1 MKLIEA
7 YFSWEI
13 DAGTGS
19 QLILFPTLREA
30 KKRAKE
36 LIEYAI
42 ESHVEECRKYGLNPG
57 TLDFTIEF
65 DRVTV
70 AKLTPETFCYIIN
83 NNGGGY
89 STHREP
95 VAKIEKHWKPRGK
108 LK

>member
-7 YFSWEI
+7 YFSWEV
-13 DAGTGS
+13 DAETGS
-19 QLILFPTLREA
+19 QTILFPNLRQA

-36 LIEYAI
+36 LIEYEIETHVAI
-42 ESHVEECRKYGLNPG
+42 CEKYDDITPLN
-57 TLDFTIEF
+57 FTVEF

-83 NNGGGY
+83 NTGGGY
-89 STHREP
+89 VEHREP